1 MRYSIRR
8 YLNSRFWAVWDG
20 QGGRETLVCVTVY
33 RKGAQEVCRRL
44 CGIGVL
50 PQSVAA

>member
-8 YLNSRFWAVWDG
+8 YANSRFWGVWDG
-20 QGGRETLVCVTVY
+20 QALVCVTVY

-50 PQSVAA
+50 PQSAAA